1 MPDDPIFVAL
11 RQGRV
16 LSLEVAEAAKRYR
29 LSEIDELWAEVRI
42 LEQII
47 EGHPGLH
54 SALAERD
61 PPIEA
66 SERTHH

>member
-11 RQGRV
+11 SQNRP
-16 LSLEVAEAAKRYR
+16 LTLAVAAAAKRYR
-29 LSEIDELWAEVRI
+29 LSQIDELWAEIRI
-42 LEQII
+42 LMQII
-47 EGHPGLH
+47 EGHPGPQ